1 MVQNNYCKVF
11 PIDGNAYLAK
21 DLVVSLG
28 ITTERYLWNGKK
40 KPSHWDVMLHPDNK
54 KMMLVGY
61 DALLEEHKNIV
72 LKNIG
77 NPYELIV
84 REPVLAMIKPNP
96 KAYNY
101 FTAYTYNGGEKL
113 PYQRILQYTRAE
125 SILAFMIAHTNIKD
139 IRKNFGM
146 AAPDFYKHIT
156 NIIEAEKL
164 KGLNKDY
171 EGQLQLDGKFP
182 ASYAKLLKR
191 ARDYAATNNDYK
203 FFIHPNYGN
212 TSSLKVN
219 DDTEALLN
227 NIYVMNHKPNY
238 TEVHRIYD
246 KFIKGEDSIVEIDE
260 KTGEVLHEYDPAN
273 FVEISVATV
282 YGYVAAW
289 ENKSFTHKKRSS
301 DKIGYNQAYRP
312 YASLENPHFAGSLI
326 SMDDRDLPFKTTTG
340 VRVKA
345 YIAMDVASECFIA
358 HSFHAVDKDMTL
370 VMDCFR
376 DMYQKLLAAGFS
388 QPAEVEVEQHL
399 MSTLK
404 DGLLKEGAVFPH
416 VRFAQA
422 ANPQEKSIERAFRR
436 MRYGIDKQTDGWI
449 PRPFAR
455 DEANQ
460 GRTEDDVKT
469 SYTPQEVIAI
479 GIANINTWNNQLH
492 FDQKKYKG
500 LTRMQVWQQKQNE
513 NLLPIRWEHVAKY
526 IGKAAKKTSI
536 NRGEIRAFNSLYVLD
551 KMAQTADLENGKEL
565 DVYGIENKEGAITS
579 IHIYKNNEYVIT
591 ASQKGK
597 WQKARIEQ
605 TDADKEKIATQQKY
619 TAAFDAAVKTKKNAL
634 KKLAIVKN
642 DVVNTAAEMPIQTIG
657 EMQDVEIEG
666 YVEHN
671 DSKDYAAMAIE
682 NL

>member
-1 MVQNNYCKVF
+1 MVQINNCKVF
-11 PIDGNAYLAK
+11 PIEGSAYLAK
-21 DLVVSLG
+21 ELIVSLG

-40 KPSHWDVMLHPDNK
+40 KPSHWDVMLHPENK

-96 KAYNY
+96 LAYNF

-125 SILAFMIAHTNIKD
+125 SILSFIIAHTNIKD

-146 AAPDFYKHIT
+146 PAPDFYRHIA

-164 KGLNKDY
+164 KGQDDKY

-191 ARDYAATNNDYK
+191 ARDYAATNKDYK

-212 TSSLKVN
+212 ASSLKVN
-219 DDTEALLN
+219 DNTEELLN
-227 NIYVMNHKPNY
+227 NIYVMHHKPNY
-238 TEVHRIYD
+238 TEVHRIYE
-246 KFIKGEDSIVEIDE
+246 KFVSGQESIIDE
-260 KTGEVLHEYDPAN
+260 ETGEVYDNAKY
-273 FVEISVATV
+273 VSVSVSTV
-282 YGYVAAW
+282 YNYVAAW

-301 DKIGYNQAYRP
+301 DKIAYNQAYRP
-312 YASLENPHFAGSLI
+312 YASLEAPYYAGSLI

-340 VRVKA
+340 IRVKA
-345 YIAMDVASECFIA
+345 YIAMDVASECFIG

-370 VMDCFR
+370 VLDCFR
-376 DMYQKLLAAGFS
+376 DMYQKLQAAGYN

-404 DGLLKEGAVFPH
+404 DGLLSEGAVFPF

-436 MRYGIDKQTDGWI
+436 NRYGIDKQTDGWI
-449 PRPFAR
+449 PRPSAR
-455 DEANQ
+455 YEANQ
-460 GRTEDDVKT
+460 GHTEDDVKT
-469 SYTPQEVIAI
+469 TYTPEQVIAI

-500 LTRMQVWQQKQNE
+500 LTRIQVWQQKQNE

-526 IGKAAKKTSI
+526 IGKSTKKTSI

-551 KMAQTADLENGKEL
+551 KMAQTAELENGKEL
-565 DVYGIENKEGAITS
+565 DVYGIENKDGAISS
-579 IHIYKNNEYVIT
+579 IYIYKNDEYVLT
-591 ASQKGK
+591 ASQKVK

-605 TDADKEKIATQQKY
+605 TDADKEKMATQQKY

-634 KKLAIVKN
+634 KKIAVVKN
-642 DVVNTAAEMPIQTIG
+642 DLVKNAAELPIETIE

-671 DSKDYAAMAIE
+671 DSKDYAAIAIA